1 MTSESG
7 KHSSK
12 SSEHYPL
19 NFNSLLNKLKANEDK
34 DTLMECLNHL
44 KESPS
49 KKNIPTIVEK
59 YEELIDLSKIT
70 ELNIEREAFYQT
82 YKRKLGEYKNSS
94 THPKSQLNHNQDF
107 LYRSAEHQRKLD
119 DIPEINIALN
129 EDLIKQKSIDECKQ
143 ICETARKE
151 GQQEAR
157 LITANISKF
166 RTQLSTP
173 IRANISPMRIAA
185 HNKMCGFPKENKFNT
200 QIIKLQ
206 KIDFPAI
213 PNNCIPFPYISSS
226 PQLEKRIL
234 FSEKMPSKSPTQKWF
249 AKILH

>member
-1 MTSESG
+1 MTSESS

-12 SSEHYPL
+12 CSEHYPL

-44 KESPS
+44 KETPS
-49 KKNIPTIVEK
+49 KKNIPIIVEK

-82 YKRKLGEYKNSS
+82 YKRKLGEYKNNS
-94 THPKSQLNHNQDF
+94 THPKSQLEHKQDF

-119 DIPEINIALN
+119 DIPEMDIALD
-129 EDLIKQKSIDECKQ
+129 EDLIKQKSIDECKL

-151 GQQEAR
+151 GQLEAR

-173 IRANISPMRIAA
+173 IRANISPMRLAA
-185 HNKMCGFPKENKFNT
+185 HNKMCAIPIENKFNT
-200 QIIKLQ
+200 QIIKL
-206 KIDFPAI
+206 KKVELPTIS
-213 PNNCIPFPYISSS
+213 NNCTPIPYFSSS
-226 PQLEKRIL
+226 PQLKKRIL
-234 FSEKMPSKSPTQKWF
+234 FSDKMPSKGPTQKWL

>member
-12 SSEHYPL
+12 SSEHFPL

-49 KKNIPTIVEK
+49 KKNIPIIVEK

-82 YKRKLGEYKNSS
+82 YKRKLGEYKNNS
-94 THPKSQLNHNQDF
+94 THPKSQLNHNQEF
-107 LYRSAEHQRKLD
+107 LYRSVESHRKLD
-119 DIPEINIALN
+119 DIPESDVALN

-151 GQQEAR
+151 GQLEAR

-166 RTQLSTP
+166 RSQLSTP
-173 IRANISPMRIAA
+173 ARANISPMRLAA
-185 HNKMCGFPKENKFNT
+185 HNRICAIPKEKECNT

-206 KIDFPAI
+206 KTELPAI
-213 PNNCIPFPYISSS
+213 VNNCIPFPYISSS
-226 PQLEKRIL
+226 PQLKKRIL
-234 FSEKMPSKSPTQKWF
+234 FSDKMPSKSPTQKWLT
-249 AKILH
+249 KILH